1 MTMRRITIY
10 RVVLAAL
17 FSVSFVCAYAVDTGR
32 IKGTVTDPSGTI
44 MPNVT
49 VTATNVDTAIVTTTT
64 TNASGDYLFQNL
76 TIGTYTIGVS
86 VQGFMRYATRIV
98 LYIDQDWV
106 QPVRLAV
113 GSSVESV
120 EVQANSIQVNTTDM
134 QLSHVIDTHQIME
147 LPLIARNFT
156 GFTLILPGVQA
167 ANDRFTT
174 NYSANGSQSQQTS
187 YLINGADSN
196 DLPLNTIVFQPNI
209 DALQEFNLITG
220 PLNAEYARNSGGIVS
235 AVVKQG
241 TNQIH
246 GDAFWFYRD
255 TFLNTRNYFQKNPI
269 TLPTPTF
276 HQNIFGGTVG
286 GPILKDKRFA
296 FGAYQGTRQ
305 SIPQTGGNVQVFTA
319 AQLAGNYAGTK
330 FSTNKIPGTITI
342 PGCATGTDTFAT
354 CFAKTSGQVPLSA
367 FNPISVNLAKTY
379 IPPPNVGANS
389 YVFSP
394 IQANDINQY
403 IGRIDFNPSQRN
415 QIYFVGI
422 HEHNGQTRTLPF
434 TGATIPGFG
443 DKSDT
448 IPISSPRDGPTNSAQ
463 AL

>member
-1 MTMRRITIY
+1 MRRITIY

-106 QPVRLAV
+106 QPVKLAV

-286 GPILKDKRFA
+286 GPILKDKLFA

-319 AQLAGNYAGTK
+319 AQLAGT
-330 FSTNKIPGTITI
+330 
-342 PGCATGTDTFAT
+342 
-354 CFAKTSGQVPLSA
+354 
-367 FNPISVNLAKTY
+367 
-379 IPPPNVGANS
+379 
-389 YVFSP
+389 
-394 IQANDINQY
+394 
-403 IGRIDFNPSQRN
+403 
-415 QIYFVGI
+415 
-422 HEHNGQTRTLPF
+422 TRGL
-434 TGATIPGFG
+434 
-443 DKSDT
+443 
-448 IPISSPRDGPTNSAQ
+448 NSAQ
-463 AL
+463 TKSLERSPFPDALPAQIPSRRALRRRADRCL